1 LRIDYLSLKTDTN
14 HNNTHSNRRIDVT
27 LSPHPNTLRTPD
39 EVLAWFRTNG
49 ISIAGWCREN
59 GFSRNVV
66 NSLLHAGLPGLR
78 GQAHKAAIALRLKAA
93 PEQAQVGENHE

>member
-1 LRIDYLSLKTDTN
+1 M
-14 HNNTHSNRRIDVT
+14 T

-66 NSLLHAGLPGLR
+66 NSLLHTRLPGLR
-78 GQAHKAAIALRLKAA
+78 GQAHQAAIALHLKAA
-93 PEQAQVGENHE
+93 PEQAQVGGNHE